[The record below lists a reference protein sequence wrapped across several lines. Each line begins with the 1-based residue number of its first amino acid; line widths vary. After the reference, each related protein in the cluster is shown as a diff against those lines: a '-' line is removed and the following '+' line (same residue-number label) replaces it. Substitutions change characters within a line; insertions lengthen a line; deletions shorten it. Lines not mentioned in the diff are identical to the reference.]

1 MILRWIPLWA
11 FVLLTIS
18 RTPLATAQQTDLDI
32 DDEGGGGLDGLEDEQ
47 ELALQE
53 EKRKN
58 VVKDVRVSCNSE
70 DITLT
75 ISTWLDS
82 FNGLVYPKGLS
93 KNSTCMTEYIQEES
107 TIVYV
112 LTLRSCNTMSTD
124 VNDGVEYF
132 NTIVVQPHRKLVTN
146 QGRGY
151 HIRCRYRTES
161 KTLKSDFDVK
171 FEWADQDLDAGAD
184 TRVGEGDELSG
195 LGHTPLTATAA
206 MPAAHMKIYRGEPV
220 DNRIAENV
228 KIGDPLTLV
237 VSIDN
242 QNIYG
247 MHISECMVKDGLGWS
262 EQRLINGEGCPVEYE
277 IMGEFEYSSSKTT
290 ALVHFQAH
298 KFPYT
303 SSVYYQCNVRLCIR
317 HAGGCDDVPP
327 VCDASGENTLRRR
340 RKRQTIEIDDSDG
353 ELYDPDREELR
364 VKVYSGLYVNEA
376 TDLDDDLGAGAGDD
390 YADEIHSV
398 YDPSTICFPQRDFA
412 IGIAVAGLILMLIVI
427 CAILCL
433 LSKRRRRKDL
443 STTGSS
449 IYSGPYTNTAYSSH
463 SS

>member
-1 MILRWIPLWA
+1 MRTTTALGMILKWVPLWA

-18 RTPLATAQQTDLDI
+18 RTPAVTAQQQDLDI
-32 DDEGGGGLDGLEDEQ
+32 DDEGGGGGGEGDDEQ

-75 ISTWLDS
+75 ISTYLDQ

-93 KNSTCMTEYIQEES
+93 KNSSCMTEYIQEGS
-107 TIVYV
+107 AITYV

-124 VNDGVEYF
+124 VSDGVEYF

-161 KTLKSDFDVK
+161 KTLKSDFDVN
-171 FEWADQDLDAGAD
+171 
-184 TRVGEGDELSG
+184 G

-220 DNRIAENV
+220 DNSIAENV

-262 EQRLINGEGCPVEYE
+262 EQRLINEEGCPVEYE

-290 ALVHFQAH
+290 ALVNFQAH

-327 VCDASGENTLRRR
+327 VCDANGENELRRR

-353 ELYDPDREELR
+353 ELYDPDREDLR

-376 TDLDDDLGAGAGDD
+376 TDLDDDLGSSDD
-390 YADEIHSV
+390 YDSELHSV